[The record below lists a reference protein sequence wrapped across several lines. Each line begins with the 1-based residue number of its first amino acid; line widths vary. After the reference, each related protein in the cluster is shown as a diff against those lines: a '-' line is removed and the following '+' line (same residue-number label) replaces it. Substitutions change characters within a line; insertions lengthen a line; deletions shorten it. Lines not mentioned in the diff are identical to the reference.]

1 MDINQVI
8 CSFIFNYSML
18 YFIKSYDYCKV
29 GYTKDSKAF
38 FERMRKYLTHNP
50 SFQILD
56 IRKGKLEDEKMI
68 HTLIPKELYHYG
80 EWCVWNKEI
89 AQIWLDYFQINPQE
103 GLEEYFYTR
112 NKKLNKAIVEKF
124 KKTPYLNFIR
134 YFSKESNLDLSESS
148 EKEWRVH

>member
-1 MDINQVI
+1 MKDAVRPLIRRKSTATNLGI
-8 CSFIFNYSML
+8 CYLISNRAML
-18 YFIKSYDYCKV
+18 YFIKSGNYCKV

-80 EWCVWNKEI
+80 EWCVWDKEI
-89 AQIWLDYFQINPQE
+89 A
-103 GLEEYFYTR
+103 
-112 NKKLNKAIVEKF
+112 
-124 KKTPYLNFIR
+124 
-134 YFSKESNLDLSESS
+134 
-148 EKEWRVH
+148 

>member
-1 MDINQVI
+1 MESNYLRKLPRLKSVIYIVLIEIVNTLMAKESTAIDLAI
-8 CSFIFNYSML
+8 CSLISDYNML

-80 EWCVWNKEI
+80 EWCVWDKEI
-89 AQIWLDYFQINPQE
+89 A
-103 GLEEYFYTR
+103 
-112 NKKLNKAIVEKF
+112 
-124 KKTPYLNFIR
+124 
-134 YFSKESNLDLSESS
+134 
-148 EKEWRVH
+148 

>member
-1 MDINQVI
+1 
-8 CSFIFNYSML
+8 ML

-56 IRKGKLEDEKMI
+56 IRKGKLEDEKFI

-89 AQIWLDYFQINPQE
+89 A
-103 GLEEYFYTR
+103 
-112 NKKLNKAIVEKF
+112 
-124 KKTPYLNFIR
+124 
-134 YFSKESNLDLSESS
+134 
-148 EKEWRVH
+148 